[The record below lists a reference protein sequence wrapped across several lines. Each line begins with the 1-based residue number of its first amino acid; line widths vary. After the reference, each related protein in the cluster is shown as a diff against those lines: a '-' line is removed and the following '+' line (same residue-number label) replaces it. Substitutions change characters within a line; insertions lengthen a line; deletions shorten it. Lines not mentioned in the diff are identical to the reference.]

1 MRIIVIS
8 GTPGTGKTSVSKK
21 LLDFIN
27 AEMLSLNELA
37 IMKRFVIKY
46 DTKRDTYVIDS
57 KKLISYIINKI
68 EKLKTQED
76 TKFLLI
82 EGHFSDLIP
91 SEYIDYVFVF
101 RCNPY
106 ILKERLEKRK
116 YKKNKIIENIQAEI
130 LGNCANYMIKKNL
143 KIPVLEID
151 TSKQNAKK
159 TAQIIVD
166 VLNNKDLLEKYQIG
180 KIDWLQM
187 LDEKNG
193 LNDFF

>member
-76 TKFLLI
+76 TKFL
-82 EGHFSDLIP
+82 
-91 SEYIDYVFVF
+91 
-101 RCNPY
+101 
-106 ILKERLEKRK
+106 
-116 YKKNKIIENIQAEI
+116 
-130 LGNCANYMIKKNL
+130 
-143 KIPVLEID
+143 
-151 TSKQNAKK
+151 
-159 TAQIIVD
+159 
-166 VLNNKDLLEKYQIG
+166 
-180 KIDWLQM
+180 
-187 LDEKNG
+187 
-193 LNDFF
+193 